1 MNLHGTSIVGTETV
15 PAAQKT
21 FTAFNPKL
29 GQTIQPAFHEA
40 TEAQVDQALELAAA
54 AAEQLRA
61 LGSEQISSF
70 LLAITAEIEA
80 LGDALI
86 ERASEETGL
95 DLERLRGERARTL
108 NQIKLFASLV
118 EEGSWVDA
126 RIDPAIPDR
135 KPLPRVDIRRMLQ
148 PIGPIAVFGASNFP
162 LAFSVAGGD
171 TISAFASRNPVI
183 VKGHPAHPGTS
194 EMVGMAITK
203 AVRSQGLH
211 EGVFS
216 LLQST
221 EPNVSIALV
230 THPKTKAVGFTGSL
244 RAGRALFDAAA
255 KRPNPIPVYAEM
267 GSVNP
272 VFVLPG
278 ALKTEGPKLA
288 DGLYKSVMLGTGQ
301 FCTSPGLVFVQTGK
315 GFEEFRS
322 ALGEF
327 FTNATPGTM
336 LNAPIAKG
344 YAEKLEAFK
353 KVSGV
358 QNFTAIKS
366 PSKEC
371 AEGQPAL
378 LVTDFK
384 TWLSNHLLHE
394 ENFGPATLIVQCESP
409 AEVLEAVRNLEGSLT
424 ATIHGTAE
432 ELAQHTKLIDL
443 LTRIAGRILFNGYP
457 TGVEVGYAMHHGGP
471 YPATT
476 DEKFTSVGTAAI
488 YRFAKPVC
496 YQNFPDS
503 LLPPELQNANPKKIL
518 RAVNGK
524 PTRDAIQ

>member
-21 FTAFNPKL
+21 FTAFNPKA
-29 GQTIQPAFHEA
+29 GQTIQPPFSEA

-54 AAEQLRA
+54 AAEQLRNV
-61 LGSEQISSF
+61 GSEKIVSF
-70 LLAITAEIEA
+70 LQAIHAEIEA

-95 DLERLRGERARTL
+95 DLERLRGERGRTL
-108 NQIKLFASLV
+108 NQIKLFASVV

-126 RIDPAIPDR
+126 RIDPALPDR

-171 TISAFASRNPVI
+171 TISAFAARNPVV

-194 EMVGMAITK
+194 EMVATAITK

-216 LLQST
+216 MLQST
-221 EPNVSIALV
+221 DPKISIALV
-230 THPKTKAVGFTGSL
+230 THPKTRAVGFTGSL

-278 ALKTEGPKLA
+278 ALKTEGPKFA

-301 FCTSPGLVFVQTGK
+301 FCTSPGLVFVQDGE
-315 GFEEFRS
+315 GFDKFRA

-327 FTNATPGTM
+327 FTNASPGTM
-336 LNAPIAKG
+336 LNASIAKG
-344 YAEKLEAFK
+344 YAEKLDAFK
-353 KVSGV
+353 KVAGV
-358 QNFTAIKS
+358 QNFTATKT

-371 AEGQPAL
+371 AQGQPAL

-394 ENFGPATLIVQCESP
+394 ENFGPATLVVQCASQ
-409 AEVLEAVRNLEGSLT
+409 AEVIEAVKHLEGSLT

-432 ELAQHTKLIDL
+432 ELGEHRELIDL
-443 LTRIAGRILFNGYP
+443 LTCVAGRILFNGFP

-476 DEKFTSVGTAAI
+476 NEKFTSVGTAAI

-496 YQNFPDS
+496 YQNFPDA
-503 LLPPELQNANPKKIL
+503 LLPAELQNSNPRNIL

-524 PTRDAIQ
+524 LTRDSTQ

>member
-29 GQTIQPAFHEA
+29 GQTIQPPFYEA
-40 TEAQVDQALELAAA
+40 TEDQVDQALELAAA
-54 AAEQLRA
+54 AAEQLRS
-61 LGSEQISSF
+61 LGSDKIASF
-70 LLAITAEIEA
+70 LLTVAAEIEA

-95 DLERLRGERARTL
+95 DLERLRGERGRTL
-108 NQIKLFASLV
+108 NQIKLFAGMV

-126 RIDPAIPDR
+126 RIDPAMPDR

-148 PIGPIAVFGASNFP
+148 PIGPVAVFGASNFP

-171 TISAFASRNPVI
+171 TISAFAAKNPVV

-194 EMVGMAITK
+194 EMVATAIKK
-203 AVRSQGLH
+203 AVHSQGLH

-216 LLQST
+216 MLQST
-221 EPNVSIALV
+221 DPKISIALV

-278 ALKTEGPKLA
+278 ALKSEGAKIA

-301 FCTSPGLVFVQTGK
+301 FCTSPGLVFVQNGE
-315 GFEEFRS
+315 GFDQFRS

-358 QNFTAIKS
+358 KDFSATKT
-366 PSKEC
+366 PSKEG

-394 ENFGPATLIVQCESP
+394 ENFGPATLIVQCASP
-409 AEVLEAVRNLEGSLT
+409 VEVIEAVRNLEGTLT

-432 ELAQHTKLIDL
+432 ELAQHTKLVDL

-496 YQNFPDS
+496 YQNFPDN
-503 LLPPELQNANPKKIL
+503 LLPEELQNANPRNIL

-524 PTRDAIQ
+524 LTRDGIQ